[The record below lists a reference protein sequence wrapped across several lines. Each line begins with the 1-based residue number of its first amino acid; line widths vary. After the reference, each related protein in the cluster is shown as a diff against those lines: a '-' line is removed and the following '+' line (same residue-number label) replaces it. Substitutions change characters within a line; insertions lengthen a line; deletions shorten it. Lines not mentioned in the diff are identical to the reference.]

1 LHQGDF
7 GFKFADETEMRN
19 FCRIAIVFL
28 MWCVLTEACPQE
40 PVKPERMPHLVSGK
54 IIGNDTIPHVFLA
67 EVLVTTGWKHKN
79 NRDALRYSR
88 LVRNVK
94 ITLPYARL
102 ASAKLREINQQLLLL
117 PTDKQR
123 KDYLKKAEKELFAEF
138 EAPLRKLTF
147 SQGRLLINL
156 IDRET
161 GDTSFNLIKEYKGG
175 FSAFFW
181 QSIARVFGANLKD
194 EYDPEGDDR
203 MVENIVTLIDNGL
216 L

>member
-1 LHQGDF
+1 MKG
-7 GFKFADETEMRN
+7 
-19 FCRIAIVFL
+19 FCRTIGVFFV
-28 MWCVLTEACPQE
+28 WCVLIEAYPQE
-40 PVKPERMPHLVSGK
+40 PVKPERLPYLLSGK
-54 IIGNDTIPHVFLA
+54 VVGNDTIPHVFLS
-67 EVLVTTGWKHKN
+67 EVLVTTRWKHKN
-79 NRDALRYSR
+79 NRDAMRYSR

-102 ASAKLREINQQLLLL
+102 ASAKLREINQQLHLL
-117 PTDKQR
+117 PTEKQR
-123 KDYLKKAEKELFAEF
+123 KEYLKKAEKELFSEF
-138 EAPLRKLTF
+138 EAPLRKLSF

-161 GDTSFNLIKEYKGG
+161 GDTSFDLIKEYKGG

-203 MVENIVTLIDNGL
+203 MIENIVVLIDNGL